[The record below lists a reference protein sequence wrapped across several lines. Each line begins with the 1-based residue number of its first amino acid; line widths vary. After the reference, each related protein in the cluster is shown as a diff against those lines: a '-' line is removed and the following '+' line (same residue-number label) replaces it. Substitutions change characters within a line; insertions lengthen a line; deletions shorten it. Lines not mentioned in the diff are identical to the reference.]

1 MTNQS
6 WIKIGVAA
14 LALAVVGALGLWA
27 YKEAQRREVQRQVA
41 ALAQDSTDRLRET
54 LGLLSAGAEARRTL
68 EAHFAAL
75 EDAVQATQR
84 LDASVDPELVSAAT
98 AYVTDVHALLRRTIA
113 LHTGRDAVRSEIAAV
128 SSHLRAAGSRSTDWI
143 SQALALQQRLS
154 SSFLDYR
161 LAAGGLEKSLTSL
174 RDTSETLRSFVPAAA
189 VIEAEQLSSAE
200 KQVAELTAQLEP
212 EIENAKKLPAG

>member
-1 MTNQS
+1 MTSQS
-6 WIKIGVAA
+6 WIKIGVAV
-14 LALAVVGALGLWA
+14 LALVVVGTLGSWA
-27 YKEAQRREVQRQVA
+27 YNEAQRREMQRQVA

-54 LGLLSAGAEARRTL
+54 LGLLAAAEARPTL

-84 LDASVDPELVSAAT
+84 LDASADPELVSAAI
-98 AYVTDVHALLRRTIA
+98 AYVTDVHALLRRAIA
-113 LHTGRDAVRSEIAAV
+113 LHAGRDAVRSEIGAIT
-128 SSHLRAAGSRSTDWI
+128 SHLRAAGTRSTAWI
-143 SQALALQQRLS
+143 SQALALQQRLG

-174 RDTSETLRSFVPAAA
+174 RDTSQNLRSFVPSDA
-189 VIEAEQLSSAE
+189 VIEGDQLSSAE
-200 KQVAELTAQLEP
+200 KRVAELTAQLEP

>member
-1 MTNQS
+1 MTSQS
-6 WIKIGVAA
+6 WIKIGVAV
-14 LALAVVGALGLWA
+14 LALVVVGTLGSWA
-27 YKEAQRREVQRQVA
+27 YNEAQRREMQRQVA

-54 LGLLSAGAEARRTL
+54 LGLLAAAEARPTL

-84 LDASVDPELVSAAT
+84 LDASADPELVSAAI
-98 AYVTDVHALLRRTIA
+98 AYVTDVHALLRRAIA
-113 LHTGRDAVRSEIAAV
+113 LHAGRDAVRSEIGAIT
-128 SSHLRAAGSRSTDWI
+128 SHLRAAGTRSTDWI
-143 SQALALQQRLS
+143 SQALALQQRLG

-174 RDTSETLRSFVPAAA
+174 RDTSQNLRSFVPSDA
-189 VIEAEQLSSAE
+189 VIEGDQLSSAE
-200 KQVAELTAQLEP
+200 KRVAELTAQLEP